1 MAAHAILHL
10 PHFLG
15 IFTSRHFR
23 IPMSPIA
30 DYIHKLG
37 ERDSRLVKGGILF
50 LFTFIVALMFPSGES
65 IESDY
70 HVGMIWADNNLTAP
84 FLFPIYK
91 EENAYQHEKLLAA
104 QNVYKV
110 FEENSAISRKNID
123 TLQKF
128 FTELQSIVD
137 VRVMNARRR
146 EQTQRSGQGGGD
158 MHAFD
163 STVLYNRIQ
172 NFPVSITENEWKT
185 LERLRSADAFSDD
198 ARFRFSLRRLRRDV
212 LLVVNELHLQG
223 IINVRKTTL
232 GTSSSVAFR
241 RKTDEQIVPIN
252 KFLDIDDLDRVVQ
265 QTFISGYKR
274 ENDTAT
280 IATKIALSF
289 LSPNIIFQKEQTDK
303 EIAIAMDEV
312 PRTVGVVQENERIIG
327 KRERV
332 TEEIRLKLDS
342 LRKAKAERGADINKL
357 TTFLGKFLHIFTVTI
372 LFGIYLYL
380 FRKRIF
386 HDNSK
391 ILLIAIIVLMEA
403 LFAYLSLHINA
414 DAPIELL
421 ILIPSASM
429 LLAIIFDSRVAFY
442 CTVTMAFIVAGVRG
456 NDYSVALFS
465 LVAGSLAVYT
475 VRDIKHRTQIF
486 RSIIFI
492 FLGYFASIVAMSL
505 ERYDSFMSILDQL
518 TMATANAVFS
528 PVLTYGLLIFFERF
542 FHITTDLT
550 LLELSD
556 FNKPLLKN
564 LSQKAPGTFNH
575 SVNMGALAES
585 AAEAIGANAILA
597 RVGAYYH
604 DIGKITKPSM
614 FVENQLGV
622 ANRHEKLNPTMSVKV
637 ISDHVKDGITLAEE
651 FGLPEM
657 LIDFIPMHH
666 GTTKIGFFYEQAM
679 RKKGKFETVDESDFR
694 YPGPKPQTKETG
706 IVMLADAVE
715 ASTRAIEQPTVK
727 KIEDRIDELIKARF
741 MEGQLDECEL
751 TLRDLTRIK
760 SSFLKILT
768 GLHHSRMH
776 YPETQTSSPTP
787 PEPAVDLPIAV
798 KTKAKKI
805 AAGKRRR
812 SLDAS

>member
-1 MAAHAILHL
+1 
-10 PHFLG
+10 
-15 IFTSRHFR
+15 
-23 IPMSPIA
+23 MSAIA

-37 ERDSRLVKGGILF
+37 QRDSRLVKGGILF
-50 LFTFIVALMFPSGES
+50 LFIFSIALMFPSGES

-70 HVGMIWADNNLTAP
+70 HVGMIWTDNDLFAP

-91 EENAYQHEKLLAA
+91 EENQYQREKILAA
-104 QNVYKV
+104 QKVYKV

-123 TLQKF
+123 SLQKLF
-128 FTELQSIVD
+128 SELQSVVD
-137 VRVMNARRR
+137 ARALNS
-146 EQTQRSGQGGGD
+146 QQRDQLLRKGGKSAD
-158 MHAFD
+158 ARILD
-163 STVLYNRIQ
+163 STALSNLVHNL
-172 NFPVSITENEWKT
+172 PVSITENEWKT
-185 LERLRSADAFSDD
+185 LQKLRYADRFPDD
-198 ARFRFSLRRLRRDV
+198 AGFRFSLRRLRRDV
-212 LLVVNELHLQG
+212 LLVVNELYLQG
-223 IINVRKTTL
+223 ILNVRKTTL
-232 GTSSSVAFR
+232 GTNSNLAFR
-241 RKTDEQIVPIN
+241 RKTDEQIVTVN
-252 KFLDIDDLDRVVQ
+252 RFLDVDDLGRVVQ

-274 ENDTAT
+274 DNDTVTVA
-280 IATKIALSF
+280 IKIALSL

-303 EIAIAMDEV
+303 EIAIALDEV
-312 PRTVGVVQENERIIG
+312 PRTVGVVQENERIVG
-327 KRERV
+327 KHERV
-332 TEEIRLKLDS
+332 TDEIRLKLDS
-342 LRKAKAERGADINKL
+342 LRKAKAERGADINRL

-372 LFGIYLYL
+372 LFGIYLSL

-391 ILLIAIIVLMEA
+391 VLLIALIVLLEA
-403 LFAYLSLHINA
+403 LFAYLTLHINA

-421 ILIPSASM
+421 ILVPAASM
-429 LLAIIFDSRVAFY
+429 LLAIIFDSRVGFY

-505 ERYDSFMSILDQL
+505 ERYDSLISILNQL

-556 FNKPLLKN
+556 FNHPLLKE

-575 SVNMGALAES
+575 SVNMGTLADS
-585 AAEAIGANAILA
+585 AAEAIGANAVLA

-614 FVENQLGV
+614 FVENQLGA
-622 ANRHEKLNPTMSVKV
+622 ANRHERLNPNVSVKV
-637 ISDHVKDGITLAEE
+637 ISAHVKDGITLGQE
-651 FGLPEM
+651 FGLPDM

-666 GTTKIGFFYEQAM
+666 GTTKIGFFYDQAM
-679 RKKGKFETVDESDFR
+679 RKKGKFETVNENEFR

-715 ASTRAIEQPTVK
+715 ASTRSIEQPTVK

-760 SSFLKILT
+760 TSFLKILS
-768 GLHHSRMH
+768 GIHHSRMQ
-776 YPETQTSSPTP
+776 YPELQTP
-787 PEPAVDLPIAV
+787 PAESPGPVGEAPTAR
-798 KTKAKKI
+798 KTKAEKR

-812 SLDAS
+812 IRSIDAS

>member
-1 MAAHAILHL
+1 M
-10 PHFLG
+10 
-15 IFTSRHFR
+15 
-23 IPMSPIA
+23 IA
-30 DYIHKLG
+30 EYIRKLG
-37 ERDSRLVKGGILF
+37 QRDSRLVKGGILF
-50 LFTFIVALMFPSGES
+50 LFIFSIALMFPSGES

-70 HVGMIWADNNLTAP
+70 HVGMIWTDNDLFAP

-91 EENAYQHEKLLAA
+91 EENQYQREKILAA
-104 QNVYKV
+104 QKVYKV
-110 FEENSAISRKNID
+110 FEENSSISRINID
-123 TLQKF
+123 SLQKF
-128 FTELQSIVD
+128 FSELQSVVD
-137 VRVMNARRR
+137 TRALNSQQLLRKGGKSADARIL
-146 EQTQRSGQGGGD
+146 
-158 MHAFD
+158 D
-163 STVLYNRIQ
+163 STALNNLVH
-172 NFPVSITENEWKT
+172 NFPVAITENEWKT
-185 LERLRSADAFSDD
+185 LQKLRYADRPSDD
-198 ARFRFSLRRLRRDV
+198 SRFSLRRLHRDV
-212 LLVVNELHLQG
+212 LLVVNELYLQG
-223 IINVRKTTL
+223 ILNVRKTTL
-232 GTSSSVAFR
+232 GTNSNLAFR
-241 RKTDEQIVPIN
+241 RKTDEQIVSVN
-252 KFLDIDDLDRVVQ
+252 RFLDVDDLGRVVQ
-265 QTFISGYKR
+265 QTFISGYKSD
-274 ENDTAT
+274 NDTVT
-280 IATKIALSF
+280 VATKIALSF

-303 EIAIAMDEV
+303 EIAIALDEV
-312 PRTVGVVQENERIIG
+312 PRTVGVVQENERIVG
-327 KRERV
+327 RHERV
-332 TEEIRLKLDS
+332 TDEIRLKLDS
-342 LRKAKAERGADINKL
+342 LRKAKAERGADINRL

-372 LFGIYLYL
+372 LFGIYLSL

-391 ILLIAIIVLMEA
+391 VLLIALIVLLEA
-403 LFAYLSLHINA
+403 LFAYLTLHINA

-421 ILIPSASM
+421 ILVPAGSM

-492 FLGYFASIVAMSL
+492 FLGYFTSILAMSL
-505 ERYDSFMSILDQL
+505 ERYDSLMSILNQL
-518 TMATANAVFS
+518 TMAAANAVFS

-556 FNKPLLKN
+556 FNHPLLKE

-575 SVNMGALAES
+575 SVNMGSIADS

-614 FVENQLGV
+614 FVENQLGA
-622 ANRHEKLNPTMSVKV
+622 ANRHERLNPNVSVKL
-637 ISDHVKDGITLAEE
+637 ISAHVKDGITLGQE
-651 FGLPEM
+651 FGLPDM

-666 GTTKIGFFYEQAM
+666 GTTKIGFFYDQAM
-679 RKKGKFETVDESDFR
+679 RKKGKFETVNENEFR

-715 ASTRAIEQPTVK
+715 AATRSIEQPTVK
-727 KIEDRIDELIKARF
+727 KIEDRIDELIKARS

-760 SSFLKILT
+760 TSFLKILS
-768 GLHHSRMH
+768 GIHHSRMQ
-776 YPETQTSSPTP
+776 YPELQTP
-787 PEPAVDLPIAV
+787 PAETSGPVVETPIA
-798 KTKAKKI
+798 TKAEKVT
-805 AAGKRRR
+805 AGKRRR
-812 SLDAS
+812 IRSIDAS